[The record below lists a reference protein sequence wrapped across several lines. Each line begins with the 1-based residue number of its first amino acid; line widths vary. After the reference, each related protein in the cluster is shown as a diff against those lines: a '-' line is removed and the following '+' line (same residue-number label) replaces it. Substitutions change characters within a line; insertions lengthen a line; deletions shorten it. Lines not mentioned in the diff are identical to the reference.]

1 MYEAEISRWNPT
13 SFIFLLDQSASMN
26 EEVPVGISKAE
37 VATNFLNECLKEMIV
52 IGSKPNGVSDY
63 VDVAVLGY
71 GESGVINCLKTERII
86 SPLSEIQ
93 QSVIRVENRK
103 KRVSDDDG
111 SVIEVEVRFPI
122 WVEAK
127 AKGDNATKLESMK
140 DALMETATQLAYW
153 CENHPNSYPPILM
166 HITDGIYGG
175 DLGEISE
182 IVEIIKEFSTND
194 GNVLMFNLQISADS
208 ADPIVFPDSLPNSY
222 SCSQRSQPLFAM
234 SSELPIGAMEY
245 LHDYFVEHH
254 LNLKSRGFLFNST
267 WDAICLF
274 RAIVCPWVH
283 SLAAPRIHEQ
293 PIEEFEE
300 EEKREEDLKKEEK
313 KRKVQMWLGR
323 IKNSPSYRGSKSN

>member
-222 SCSQRSQPLFAM
+222 SCSQPLFAM
-234 SSELPIGAMEY
+234 SSELPIEIIASIQGFNGSSLGLDFE
-245 LHDYFVEHH
+245 
-254 LNLKSRGFLFNST
+254 SRGFLFNST
-267 WDAICLF
+267 NGGEVMGSYLLVNHQLCLHTLADIGYEELL
-274 RAIVCPWVH
+274 R
-283 SLAAPRIHEQ
+283 SLERR
-293 PIEEFEE
+293 
-300 EEKREEDLKKEEK
+300 KRVK
-313 KRKVQMWLGR
+313 MWLDR
-323 IKNSPSYRGSKSN
+323 IKSSPCYRGPKSN